1 MSLVLA
7 VFVLLGVLGYA
18 GLQWFGAGMA
28 NDSDAAK
35 EAIHRAK
42 LTLAIGLPLA
52 ALIAASHFPGWTAPP
67 PG

>member
-7 VFVLLGVLGYA
+7 VFLLLGVLGYA
-18 GLQWFGAGMA
+18 GLQWFGARTA

-35 EAIHRAK
+35 EAIRGAK
-42 LTLAIGLPLA
+42 LTLAIGLSLA
-52 ALIAASHFPGWTAPP
+52 ALIAASHFLGWTALL